1 MAERDGSSDI
11 LLALDQARTGK
22 FHIKTLF
29 TAGMGFFSDAY
40 DLFVTSTALPI
51 IVAVF
56 GITSGHNIFGT
67 GTIGPLSAV
76 SVETGLIGS
85 MALFGAFLGA
95 LVFGRIADLKGR
107 RYIYGLEMSILVVFA
122 LVSALSTS
130 ILMLIIS
137 RFILGV
143 GVGGDYPVSS
153 TIMSEFSNVRNRGK
167 MVLSVFAMQGFGLLF
182 GSLVGL
188 VAIHFLPLDYAW
200 RFMLGFG
207 AVPAASVIYLR
218 RRIKESPRYSLE
230 AGDARKAAQ
239 AVEAATGKQVK
250 VSYDVVDTRKIPTSF
265 IIRRYWFILL
275 GTAGSWFLFD
285 MAFYGTSINSGQIL
299 SEIGYG
305 AVAGNLRATIFNIA
319 TGNAILAGIFA
330 VPGYWIAVGLVDR
343 VGRKRLQWMG
353 FTAIAIIYFIFAL
366 KYVYITRD
374 LTMFVAL
381 YGMSYLFGNIGPNS
395 TTFLLPTELFPTEF
409 RTTGHGISASSGK
422 LGAGIFT
429 FLIPVIE
436 ALYGLQTV
444 LGTLAIIAALGAVLT
459 VITISETK
467 NRSLEQTSQAPLIR
481 DEKINPGSKLWP

>member
-1 MAERDGSSDI
+1 MVEPHDNSD
-11 LLALDQARTGK
+11 LLRALDQARTGK

-40 DLFVTSTALPI
+40 DLFVTSTAIPI

-56 GITSGHNIFGT
+56 NITAGHNIFGRSM
-67 GTIGPLSAV
+67 IGPVSAA
-76 SVETGLIGS
+76 SVETGMIGS
-85 MALFGAFLGA
+85 VALFGAFVGA
-95 LVFGRIADLKGR
+95 LIFGRIADLKGR
-107 RYIYGLEMSILVVFA
+107 KYIYGLEMSILVVFA
-122 LVSALSTS
+122 IVSALSTS
-130 ILMLIIS
+130 VTMLIIS
-137 RFILGV
+137 RFILGI

-182 GSLVGL
+182 GTLIGL

-207 AVPAASVIYLR
+207 AVPAGSVIYLR

-230 AGDARKAAQ
+230 VGDTRRAAM
-239 AVEAATGKQVK
+239 AVEAATGKPVRISGKNTESRRMTPSQ
-250 VSYDVVDTRKIPTSF
+250 F
-265 IIRRYWFILL
+265 IRRYWIILI

-299 SEIGYG
+299 NEIGYG
-305 AVAGNLRATIFNIA
+305 AVAGNLRSTIFNIA
-319 TGNAILAGIFA
+319 LGNAILAGMFA
-330 VPGYWIAVGLVDR
+330 VPGYWIAVSLVDR
-343 VGRKRLQWMG
+343 VGRKKLQWIG
-353 FTAIAIIYFIFAL
+353 FTAMAIIYFTFAL
-366 KYVYITRD
+366 KYVSITKD
-374 LTMFVAL
+374 LTLFVAL

-436 ALYGLQTV
+436 TLYGLQTV
-444 LGTLAIIAALGAVLT
+444 LGTLTVIAALGALLT
-459 VITISETK
+459 VLTISETK
-467 NRSLEQTSQAPLIR
+467 NRSLEQTSQAIAVT
-481 DEKINPGSKLWP
+481 EKMINPGSKQS

>member
-1 MAERDGSSDI
+1 MPEPDGSIDI
-11 LLALDQARTGK
+11 LQALDQAKTGK

-40 DLFVTSTALPI
+40 DLFVTSTAIPI

-56 GITSGHNIFGT
+56 QITSGHNIFGRS
-67 GTIGPLSAV
+67 TIGPLSAV
-76 SVETGLIGS
+76 SVETGMIGS

-122 LVSALSTS
+122 IVSALSTS
-130 ILMLIIS
+130 ILMLIVS
-137 RFILGV
+137 RFILGI
-143 GVGGDYPVSS
+143 GVGGDYPVSF
-153 TIMSEFSNVRNRGK
+153 TIMSEFSNVRNMGK
-167 MVLSVFAMQGFGLLF
+167 MVLSVFAMQGFGLLL
-182 GSLVGL
+182 GSLIGL
-188 VAIHFLPLDYAW
+188 VAIHFLPLSYAW

-207 AVPAASVIYLR
+207 AIPAASVIYLR

-230 AGDARKAAQ
+230 SGDARKAAL
-239 AVEAATGKQVK
+239 AVEAATGRK
-250 VSYDVVDTRKIPTSF
+250 VTVSSDVVETRRMTSSQ
-265 IIRRYWFILL
+265 ILRRYWYVLL

-330 VPGYWIAVGLVDR
+330 VPGYWIAVSLVDR

-374 LTMFVAL
+374 LTIFVAL
-381 YGMSYLFGNIGPNS
+381 YGLSYLFGNIGPNS
-395 TTFLLPTELFPTEF
+395 TTFHLPTELFPTEF

-444 LGTLAIIAALGAVLT
+444 FSTLTMIAALGAILT
-459 VITISETK
+459 VLTISETK
-467 NRSLEQTSQAPLIR
+467 NRSLEETSYAAPVR
-481 DEKINPGSKLWP
+481 EEKIKPGPRQWP